1 MQITSPT
8 ALEAVFTNFN
18 VVFLQGRGE
27 ASPIAE
33 KLATVQTLRKGREA
47 RVIIPGQLAR
57 MRKWLGERVVNNLNA
72 ADFKFAV
79 DDFEGTVEVDR
90 NDIEDDQLGI
100 YEPQIRD
107 LGTQAGYLW
116 DDLVSDADAAG
127 ETTLCYDGQYFYD
140 TDHPVD
146 LNNTGAGTQ
155 SNLFAGR
162 ALTAANYEYVRTQGA
177 SLKGPDGRVMR
188 VRYNALVVGP
198 ALEVTAKKIV
208 SSPVLYNG
216 AAPETNPLTGTAEVI
231 VLPEIT
237 DSSWRLMSLN
247 NPLKPFVVVKRK
259 EPTLVR
265 KDQANDESVFWRK
278 KFHYGVDA
286 RGSATYGPW
295 WLALKAKP

>member
-1 MQITSPT
+1 MQITSPS
-8 ALEAVFTNFN
+8 ALEAVYTNFN
-18 VVFLQGRGE
+18 VLFLQGRGE
-27 ASPIAE
+27 ASPIASR
-33 KLATVQTLRKGREA
+33 LATIQTLRRGREM

-57 MRKWLGERVVNNLNA
+57 MRKWLGERVVQNLNA
-72 ADFKFAV
+72 QDFKFTI
-79 DDFEGTVEVDR
+79 DDYEATVEVDR
-90 NDIEDDQLGI
+90 NDIEDDQLNI

-146 LNNTGAGTQ
+146 LANTGAGTQ
-155 SNLFAGR
+155 SNLFTGR

-177 SLKGPDGRVMR
+177 ALKGPDGRVLR
-188 VRYNALVVGP
+188 VKYDTLVVGP

-208 SSPVLYNG
+208 ASPVLYNG
-216 AAPETNPLTGTAEVI
+216 SAPETNVLTGTANVI

-237 DSSWRLMSLN
+237 DSSWRVMSLN
-247 NPLKPFVVVKRK
+247 NPLKPFILVKRK
-259 EPTLVR
+259 EASLVR

-278 KFHYGVDA
+278 KYHYGIDA
-286 RGSATYGPW
+286 RGGVTYGPW
-295 WLALKAKP
+295 WTALKAKP